1 MQHCERDC
9 EEDEFEGH
17 FLFFSFLEDDGGS
30 CWAEGAVVV
39 GEEDWAWGRGGLRL
53 GMMMGVRMEG

>member
-17 FLFFSFLEDDGGS
+17 FSFFFSFFLKDDGGS
-30 CWAEGAVVV
+30 RCWAKGAVVV
-39 GEEDWAWGRGGLRL
+39 GEEEEENL
-53 GMMMGVRMEG
+53 G

>member
-17 FLFFSFLEDDGGS
+17 FLFFSFFLQDDGGS
-30 CWAEGAVVV
+30 RCWVEGAVVV
-39 GEEDWAWGRGGLRL
+39 GEEEEDLGLRWI
-53 GMMMGVRMEG
+53 GAGNDDGG